1 MSFIHAAIII
11 VLNKFRKITR
21 YHLEHLRVR
30 LSGADAK
37 LIPAVLGL
45 LVGLLSAGVILLF
58 RSLIDLIQAGFL
70 PDGNIEHYEGLDPV
84 IRLLLPLGSALIIGL
99 LFLAFSRGRFVV
111 GIVNVIERLAYFQ
124 GQLGWHMLL
133 VQFFGG
139 ILAIVGGHSVG
150 REGPSVHLGAAAS
163 SLLGQYFQVP
173 NNILRILVACG
184 SAAAISASFNTP
196 LAGVIF
202 AMEVIM
208 LEYSLGSFIPVI
220 LAAFSASGLT
230 ILAYGDQTIFQ
241 IPTLEMSSLKEIPVI
256 LLLGILAGVVSSLMI
271 IGLKHTASFSRN
283 WHFMTRLLL
292 AGSIIGL
299 IALPFPEVMSI
310 GYDTVSQAMLGEI
323 GLGLL
328 VGILVFKLL
337 ATITSIGLGIPA
349 GVIGPAL
356 FIGAMLG
363 GATGLVAS
371 HYFPGIT
378 STPGFY
384 ALLGLGAM
392 MAGLLQAPLAALM
405 AMLEMTSN
413 PEIIFPGMLVVV
425 IAELTRSE
433 LFNQPSVFRMLLQA
447 RGLDYRANPVAQHL
461 HRMGVASIMEKNF
474 VRLPVSCDLE
484 KLKAAMQ
491 EEPKWLL
498 LENEG
503 VPESLMPGV
512 DLARYLT
519 EQKENPDESENE
531 IKLNEVPAERLSI
544 QPLHQWATLHEAAV
558 KLDEHKVDA
567 LYIYDTP
574 APNLKRVTG
583 ILLKEQVQSAYQF

>member
-1 MSFIHAAIII
+1 M
-11 VLNKFRKITR
+11 NPFRKTIR
-21 YHLEHLRVR
+21 SYLETLQIR
-30 LSGADAK
+30 LSAADAK
-37 LIPAVLGL
+37 LTTAVLGL

-58 RSLIDLIQAGFL
+58 RGLIDLIQASFL
-70 PDGNIEHYEGLDPV
+70 PDGNVEQYEGLES
-84 IRLLLPLGSALIIGL
+84 ITRLLLPLGSALIIGL

-124 GQLGWHMLL
+124 GHLGWRMFLI
-133 VQFFGG
+133 QFFGG
-139 ILAIVGGHSVG
+139 ILAIAGGHSVG
-150 REGPSVHLGAAAS
+150 REGPSVHLGAASS
-163 SLLGQYFQVP
+163 SLLGQYLHVP
-173 NNILRILVACG
+173 NNTLRILVGCG

-241 IPTLEMSSLKEIPVI
+241 IPALEMTSLKEIPII
-256 LLLGILAGVVSSLMI
+256 LLLGILAGIVSSLMI
-271 IGLKHTASFSRN
+271 IGLKHTVNFSRN
-283 WHFMTRLLL
+283 WHFLSRLLL
-292 AGSIIGL
+292 AGGVISL
-299 IALPFPEVMSI
+299 IALPFPEVMSL
-310 GYDTVSQAMLGEI
+310 GYDTVSSAMLGEI

-328 VGILVFKLL
+328 VGILAFKLL
-337 ATITSIGLGIPA
+337 ATIISIGLGIPA

-356 FIGAMLG
+356 FIGTMLG
-363 GATGLVAS
+363 AATGLIAD
-371 HYFPGIT
+371 HYFPDFT
-378 STPGFY
+378 SEPGFY

-405 AMLEMTSN
+405 AMLEMTHN
-413 PEIIFPGMLVVV
+413 PEIIFPGMLAVV

-447 RGLDYRANPVAQHL
+447 RGLDYRANPIAQHL
-461 HRMGVASIMEKNF
+461 HRMGVASIMEKDF

-484 KLKAAMQ
+484 KLEAAMQ

-503 VPESLMPGV
+503 EPEALMPGV
-512 DLARYLT
+512 DLARYLA
-519 EQKENPDESENE
+519 EQKENPDENE
-531 IKLNEVPAERLSI
+531 IALDKVPAERLSI
-544 QPLHQWATLHEAAV
+544 QALHQWATLHEAAV

-583 ILLKEQVQSAYQF
+583 ILLKEQVESAYQF